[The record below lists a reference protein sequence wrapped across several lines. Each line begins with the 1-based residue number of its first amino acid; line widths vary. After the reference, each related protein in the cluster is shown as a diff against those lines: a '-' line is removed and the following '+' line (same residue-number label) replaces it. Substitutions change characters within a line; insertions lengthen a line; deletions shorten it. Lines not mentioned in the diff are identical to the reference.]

1 MNAGGL
7 LSEFWRDLQQP
18 AVLWQMA
25 VLAACFLLAWGFD
38 RWLGRRVISVSATEG
53 ATVPAAEDS
62 ARAFGRRGLK
72 RLGLPVAML
81 LLVLAARPLL
91 AQWHSG
97 AVSVNLLTLAIP
109 LLTSLILIR
118 AVMFVV
124 RHSFT
129 ASAPWLAGFER
140 TLAFMVWSVVA
151 LHILGLLP
159 EAIALLESVSF
170 SLGKAKLNLWLILQG
185 LGAVLAT
192 LLVALW
198 ISGIIEARILA
209 ARGLD
214 GNLQL
219 VFGRL
224 ARALLILLAVL
235 IGLPLV
241 GIDLT
246 MLSVFG
252 GALGVG
258 LGFGLQ
264 KIAANYVSGFII
276 LLDRSIR
283 IGSLVAIGA
292 GTAGAARGI
301 VTRIT
306 TRFTLLRSSS
316 GVEMIVPNE
325 MLVSLVISNE
335 TLTDPQVRLATQV
348 QVAYGT
354 DLERALAVLV
364 AAARSQPRV
373 LAEPPP
379 KGFVTAFADS
389 GINLELGFWI
399 GDPEEG
405 SLQIKSDIHLAIWR
419 AFKAAGIEIPCAQH
433 EGRLLQ

>member
-1 MNAGGL
+1 MSANGL
-7 LSEFWRDLQQP
+7 LIELWRDLQQP
-18 AVLWQMA
+18 AVLWQVA

-38 RWLGRRVISVSATEG
+38 RWLGQRVAGAAAGDAVSE
-53 ATVPAAEDS
+53 AEMESS

-72 RLGLPVAML
+72 RLGLPAAML

-91 AQWHSG
+91 AQWHS
-97 AVSVNLLTLAIP
+97 VNLLSLAIP
-109 LLTSLILIR
+109 LLTSLMLIR

-159 EAIALLESVSF
+159 EAIELLEGVSF

-198 ISGIIEARILA
+198 ISGIIEARLLA

-264 KIAANYVSGFII
+264 KIMANYVSGFII

-283 IGSLVAIGA
+283 IGSLVAIGS
-292 GTAGAARGI
+292 GTASVARGV

-306 TRFTLLRSSS
+306 TRFTLLRNLA

-325 MLVSLVISNE
+325 MLVSSVISNE
-335 TLTDPQVRLATQV
+335 MLSDPRVRLATQV

-364 AAARSQPRV
+364 AVARAQPRV
-373 LAEPPP
+373 LAEPPA

-405 SLQIKSDIHLAIWR
+405 SLQIKSDILLGVWQ
-419 AFKAAGIEIPCAQH
+419 AFKDAGIEIPFPQR
-433 EGRLLQ
+433 EVRLLQ